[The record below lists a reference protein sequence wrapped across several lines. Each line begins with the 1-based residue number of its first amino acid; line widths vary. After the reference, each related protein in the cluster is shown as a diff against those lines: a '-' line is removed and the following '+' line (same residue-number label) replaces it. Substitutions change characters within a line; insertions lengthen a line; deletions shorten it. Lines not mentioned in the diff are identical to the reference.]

1 MDILLVLAL
10 PINLFAI
17 CVLSFAIY
25 FRRHRRADLMTAFIA
40 LNVGVF
46 AVSALMLTQEVNLG
60 FAFGLFAVL
69 SIIRLRS
76 DPISQREIGYY
87 FVALALG
94 LINGIGSAFPVAMI
108 LLNVLLLV
116 VMYVADHPALSGRV
130 ERRLLVLDYVASDDA
145 GLRADLEQRLRGK
158 VLRFSVEQVSY
169 VQETMQVDVRYRPY
183 QTLGASVVP
192 PVPEATTA
200 PMPVSR

>member
-25 FRRHRRADLMTAFIA
+25 FQRHRRADLMTAFIA